1 MLEDHDLAPPAV
13 ELGRKLATQ
22 YIHSQVQAGR
32 LLVLNHAINMN
43 RETKVLFVH
52 NPKCMGTS
60 LKKWLGL
67 PVDTADHRYPTLM
80 VDRLTWEQW
89 RTIVVVRNPIDRF
102 VSSYNFHC
110 RSAYSG
116 GYLKVFPDLKAWS
129 MERYFHT
136 MSQHEPYAIAPQWR
150 YTLHLQTDVPADHI
164 VRFEDPAQELAR
176 IATSLNLP
184 PLQHRLN
191 ENTAPKSRPSSAL
204 RSTLEQYYAR
214 DYELFGY

>member
-67 PVDTADHRYPTLM
+67 PVDR
-80 VDRLTWEQW
+80 
-89 RTIVVVRNPIDRF
+89 RTI
-102 VSSYNFHC
+102 
-110 RSAYSG
+110 
-116 GYLKVFPDLKAWS
+116 
-129 MERYFHT
+129 
-136 MSQHEPYAIAPQWR
+136 AIR
-150 YTLHLQTDVPADHI
+150 
-164 VRFEDPAQELAR
+164 R
-176 IATSLNLP
+176 
-184 PLQHRLN
+184 
-191 ENTAPKSRPSSAL
+191 
-204 RSTLEQYYAR
+204 
-214 DYELFGY
+214 